1 LPGPEQFARPAGEE
15 PLLLPKPI
23 EESLEVA
30 PAFVS
35 PCFYRWFAGYPAA
48 MIPSTSLIPIHDENP
63 TRTFSV
69 LTLGLIIAN
78 VLVFLVTPGFGM
90 TESTELI
97 KFLYNWGLVPWEIT
111 HQHLTSVMLTI
122 SDSRL
127 SLGQCPGVCTP
138 DKTIYLSVFT
148 SMFVHGGLL
157 HIGGNMLF
165 LWVFGNNIED
175 TVGKFWFLPF
185 YLATGVAAA
194 LAHVVVNSESVLP
207 TVGASGAIAGLLG
220 AYIVLFP
227 RAQVVSVPLIF
238 ILTTVRLPAAVVLG
252 IWFISQFFI
261 GTGQQAGSGVAW
273 MAHVGGFVAG
283 ALLILPFRFRARSQ
297 GPAQYL
303 G

>member
-1 LPGPEQFARPAGEE
+1 
-15 PLLLPKPI
+15 
-23 EESLEVA
+23 V
-30 PAFVS
+30 
-35 PCFYRWFAGYPAA
+35 
-48 MIPSTSLIPIHDENP
+48 IPSTSLIPIRDENP

-90 TESTELI
+90 SESPQLLQ
-97 KFLYNWGLVPWEIT
+97 FLFRWGLVPWELTHGQSIT
-111 HQHLTSVMLTI
+111 EGALRSAGI
-122 SDSRL
+122 AA
-127 SLGQCPGVCTP
+127 QCAGACVPG
-138 DKTIYLSVFT
+138 KSIYLSVLT

-194 LAHVVVNSESVLP
+194 LAHVAVNPESVQP

-227 RAQVVSVPLIF
+227 RARVVSLVPLFF

-252 IWFISQFFI
+252 IWFVSQFLI
-261 GTGQQAGSGVAW
+261 GTGQQAGGGVAW